1 MVEALRNFR
10 VPSAERNTEFR
21 ARGPH
26 IGHDHLGQFRSCAV
40 LWKEHDNEKPQR
52 TRPQNSYVVRVNMY
66 CVTTNMIR
74 GQGDGIRR
82 NDEIAITR
90 IDNGRVL
97 ANLGSNQQARI
108 ALGQVAQQRSQM
120 LKRKFADWQNLF
132 RLVVSHGLAL
142 AR

>member
-1 MVEALRNFR
+1 
-10 VPSAERNTEFR
+10 
-21 ARGPH
+21 
-26 IGHDHLGQFRSCAV
+26 
-40 LWKEHDNEKPQR
+40 
-52 TRPQNSYVVRVNMY
+52 MY